1 MFAIFLFIV
10 YYSFLIWLFDEHKP
24 SDYSLQTVPDSQE
37 KNSTTTTGNQIFP
50 EDVFALLDD
59 SSTLEIFIKNLKL
72 RPARKLAR
80 QLKIA
85 QKVNGK
91 DKCLAQF
98 RREIRQK
105 LRSAPELLPEAQ
117 TITAA

>member
-1 MFAIFLFIV
+1 MFAIFLFTV
-10 YYSFLIWLFDEHKP
+10 FYSFLLWLFDEHKP
-24 SDYSLQTVPDSQE
+24 SDSSLQTVPDSQE
-37 KNSTTTTGNQIFP
+37 KNSTTTTENQVFP

-59 SSTLEIFIKNLKL
+59 SPTLEIFIKNLKL

-105 LRSAPELLPEAQ
+105 LRSAPELVSQAQ
-117 TITAA
+117 ALNAA